1 MFRIEELEWMEIQQ
15 PPAKLRVVEISTALI
30 QIGVEYSECH
40 LLCIPGRR
48 KFPHYERIQKIYDL
62 RSLRAFPIT
71 ETELKLIAAAPIIGF
86 KRSPNAGYN
95 TPAATGTPIA
105 L

>member
-1 MFRIEELEWMEIQQ
+1 MEIQQ
-15 PPAKLRVVEISTALI
+15 PPAKLRGVKISTAQI

-40 LLCIPGRR
+40 LQCIPRR
-48 KFPHYERIQKIYDL
+48 GKSPHHERTHKEPMKIYDL

-71 ETELKLIAAAPIIGF
+71 ETELRLIAAAPIIGF
-86 KRSPNAGYN
+86 KRRPNAGYN
-95 TPAATGTPIA
+95 IPAATGTPIA

>member
-1 MFRIEELEWMEIQQ
+1 MEIQQ
-15 PPAKLRVVEISTALI
+15 PPEKLRGVKISTAQI

-40 LLCIPGRR
+40 LQCITGRR
-48 KFPHYERIQKIYDL
+48 KSPHQERTHKEPMKIYNL

-71 ETELKLIAAAPIIGF
+71 ETELRLIAAAPIIGLSN
-86 KRSPNAGYN
+86 SPNAGYK